1 MLGNRVQSR
10 KSNGNAFNGCGLF
23 NLRGCCL
30 AVRLG
35 AVCTRKGAPS
45 SCFRLE
51 SVVSVFPSFLR
62 FPGSP
67 FSPFVTYP
75 PSAYGERNDPRNLL
89 PSSCAHLSIH
99 SPHPPALR
107 SLPPPF
113 PPSPSLF
120 VLYPSLF
127 ARYQPLALLLLSDY
141 CAAVTAVCRSACIRV
156 IHFLGNISSCAPH
169 EFRLTRA
176 RKTARSVCTGSP
188 PLIPPRL
195 SLFLSDPSVVVG
207 ERIKWTFLGK
217 HKCIFTSRRR
227 YFTWEQCFIFG
238 RSIFSRER
246 FRKLKSRRWYF
257 IIVSR
262 ELVIFCEFSSD
273 ARLPLD
279 ETVD

>member
-1 MLGNRVQSR
+1 VLGNRVQSR

-62 FPGSP
+62 
-67 FSPFVTYP
+67 
-75 PSAYGERNDPRNLL
+75 PRESLL
-89 PSSCAHLSIH
+89 SLRHLSTLVLRREKRPTK
-99 SPHPPALR
+99 SPTFVVRASLDPPLR
-107 SLPPPF
+107 SLPPPRL
-113 PPSPSLF
+113 SLASLF

-127 ARYQPLALLLLSDY
+127 ASYQPLALLLLSDY

-176 RKTARSVCTGSP
+176 RKTARSVPAPPHSP
-188 PLIPPRL
+188 SPL
-195 SLFLSDPSVVVG
+195 SLFLSDPS
-207 ERIKWTFLGK
+207 
-217 HKCIFTSRRR
+217 SR
-227 YFTWEQCFIFG
+227 
-238 RSIFSRER
+238 SRP
-246 FRKLKSRRWYF
+246 
-257 IIVSR
+257 
-262 ELVIFCEFSSD
+262 SSSG
-273 ARLPLD
+273 AN
-279 ETVD
+279 